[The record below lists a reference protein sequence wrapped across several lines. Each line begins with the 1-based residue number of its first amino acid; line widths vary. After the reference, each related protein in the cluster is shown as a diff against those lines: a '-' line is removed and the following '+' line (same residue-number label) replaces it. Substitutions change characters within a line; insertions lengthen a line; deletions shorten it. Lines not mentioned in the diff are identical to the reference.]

1 MVGYSVPFPGDDSAT
16 LVPPMGGLM
25 DAAALG
31 SLIGRMAAEE
41 GLHLPSAAIPQ
52 LATHLA
58 MTLRWSRAISLT
70 AIRNPEDAVRRH
82 VLESLQAA
90 GHLNPRAGGLLD
102 VGSGNGYPALPAK
115 CLNPELRVTLL
126 EPAIRRSVF
135 LESVVRALGLEGVE
149 VRRNRVDRASDLRG
163 YQGIGNITM
172 RGVNALQEVL
182 DGGSEVLPVGG
193 RIVVLTSTRS
203 AAASARRTP
212 SSLSVL
218 TIESIAGRSDGRIL
232 VLERTQV
239 G

>member
-1 MVGYSVPFPGDDSAT
+1 
-16 LVPPMGGLM
+16 M

-31 SLIGRMAAEE
+31 PLIARMAGEQSFQ
-41 GLHLPSAAIPQ
+41 LSARAIAQ

-70 AIRNPEDAVRRH
+70 AIRDPQEAVRRH

-90 GHLNPRAGGLLD
+90 GHLNPRAGALLD

-115 CLNPELRVTLL
+115 CLNSGLRITLL

-135 LESVVRALGLEGVE
+135 LESVVRALGYEGVE
-149 VRRNRVDRASDLRG
+149 VRRDRVDRASDLRR
-163 YQGIGNITM
+163 YQEIGNITM
-172 RGVNALQEVL
+172 RGVNVLQKVI

-193 RIVVLTSTRS
+193 RIVVLTSTRG
-203 AAASARRTP
+203 AEASARRAP
-212 SSLSVL
+212 SSLSVI
-218 TIESIAGRSDGRIL
+218 TIEDVAGRSDGRIL
-232 VLERTQV
+232 VLERSRI